1 MTVIQPRLILF
12 LSARKANDLRR
23 NRAAIVLQRY
33 IKGWF
38 YRSRFV
44 AIRKSILALQ
54 RYGRGHLVRRRFA
67 VKMDNFKATQI
78 QRFCRGYL
86 ARKRYNAMIRHIV
99 IAQSCVRRFLAKRQ
113 LKRLR
118 AEARSISHLQTKYK
132 GLENKIIELQQKN
145 DVTNKENVALK
156 SQVAVIPELR

>member
-1 MTVIQPRLILF
+1 MRQ
-12 LSARKANDLRR
+12 
-23 NRAAIVLQRY
+23 NRAAVQIQRY
-33 IKGWF
+33 MKGWF
-38 YRSRFV
+38 CRSKFINVKR
-44 AIRKSILALQ
+44 SILAIQ
-54 RYGRGHLVRRRFA
+54 RYGRGHLVRRRFTER
-67 VKMDNFKATQI
+67 MDNYKATQI

-86 ARKRYNAMIRHIV
+86 ARKRYNVMIKHII

-113 LKRLR
+113 FKRLR

-145 DVTNKENVALK
+145 DFVNKENNLLK

>member
-1 MTVIQPRLILF
+1 M
-12 LSARKANDLRR
+12 
-23 NRAAIVLQRY
+23 
-33 IKGWF
+33 KGWF
-38 YRSRFV
+38 YRRKFV
-44 AIRKSILALQ
+44 NVKRSILAIQ
-54 RYGRGHLVRRRFA
+54 RYGRGHLVRRRFTER
-67 VKMDNFKATQI
+67 MDNYKATQI

-86 ARKRYNAMIRHIV
+86 ARKRYNVMIRNII

-113 LKRLR
+113 FKRLR

-145 DVTNKENVALK
+145 DFVNKENNLLK